1 MSDVQEPLCRLC
13 IKTITDNSF
22 EIIDIATRDIL
33 HVLLL
38 KLKCD
43 GESKDVICNT
53 CRKKLNSALEFK
65 SACLNTDN
73 TIIPYVDCK
82 KMLELDM
89 REMYMRENGKKIMNI
104 SDSQKICRLCM
115 QPVSSEF
122 RCIREEELEAI
133 EKLAPEMIINMVKD
147 PVVCKP
153 CFDSLC
159 THNNFLRDCLEVEE
173 KISSAMESPADT
185 AQSDLFIKTE
195 CLDKEL
201 DINEAELSIKDECV
215 DIKSEVEEKSD
226 TSPQSSDNE
235 PFAKVQMYRCNDC
248 DYKTKHKNAIKQHQL
263 KHNDPSQVKMYRCND
278 CSYETKYKSDVTKHE
293 LTHKGPSQVLMYR
306 CNDCS
311 YETKYKGNM
320 KKHELTHKDPSQV
333 QMYRCNVCDYESRH
347 KYVIKRHQLKHK
359 DPSQIQM
366 FKCNECDYEAKYRG
380 YIKRHQL
387 KHKDSSQV
395 QMYRCNDCN
404 YETVYM
410 RDINRHQ
417 LTHKDPSQVQMYR
430 CNNCDYETK
439 YKKNIIQLCL
449 NTVRDSNRQVID
461 EVIKRDVLKIVLPG
475 VNLEENKHFMCTT
488 CSVKL
493 FAAFNFKSICMETE
507 DIIFPHVNASK
518 MPLIDLKEVYLKE
531 KGNSQLIDIS
541 EDHRICRLC
550 FQSVTFGFLALN
562 EVDVDIIHACI
573 PQLNVS
579 ATRDPVICRTCFDS
593 LRTHGSFLKSCLEV
607 HETYT
612 NGDEQFYIKTEE
624 IEIKL
629 EDDQDG
635 DTPLQTYDNE
645 PFEKSDC
652 KDAEDDACRAENSAT
667 NTCNVKI
674 KQEPKVS
681 DECIYETGCESCF
694 TSQRKHKNLSQAQTY
709 KCNDCDYETKYKRD
723 FERHQL
729 KHKDPSQLQMYKCDK
744 CDYETIYR
752 SYIKNHQQK
761 HNDPSQIQ
769 MYRCNDCDYKTIY
782 RNDIKKHQQKHRDPA
797 HIQTYK
803 CNDCDYETKYKSAI
817 KKHQL
822 THKDPSQIQ
831 MHACNDCSYKT
842 KYKDNIKKHQLKHKD
857 PSHIEMYRCNVC
869 DYETKYKSAI
879 KQHQLKHKDPS
890 QKFDDESKEVI
901 CNACR
906 KKLYAAFEFKSRCLN
921 TDNTIISH
929 VDCEKM
935 LKLDIREVYRKEKG
949 SKSISDSEK
958 ICRLC
963 MNLVKSEIM
972 CIREGELEAIQK
984 LTPEMN
990 INIIEDP
997 VICQE
1002 CFDSLCT
1009 HNSFLRE
1016 CLEVEEKIRGAYDNS
1031 ATESRIDTSPSDLF
1045 VTTEN
1050 LDKDLDMSEM
1060 EFSIKTECVD
1070 IKSEDEE
1077 RSDAPLQTSN
1087 NEPSEKSDCKDAEE
1101 DRCKNENGSEN
1112 KCNKKAK
1119 RECKVLYK
1127 CDKPIYQTGCKSHF
1141 TMHCARHKNN
1151 SEGYKC
1157 ES

>member
-729 KHKDPSQLQMYKCDK
+729 KHKDPSQ
-744 CDYETIYR
+744 
-752 SYIKNHQQK
+752 
-761 HNDPSQIQ
+761 
-769 MYRCNDCDYKTIY
+769 
-782 RNDIKKHQQKHRDPA
+782 
-797 HIQTYK
+797 
-803 CNDCDYETKYKSAI
+803 
-817 KKHQL
+817 
-822 THKDPSQIQ
+822 
-831 MHACNDCSYKT
+831 
-842 KYKDNIKKHQLKHKD
+842 
-857 PSHIEMYRCNVC
+857 
-869 DYETKYKSAI
+869 
-879 KQHQLKHKDPS
+879 
-890 QKFDDESKEVI
+890 KFDDESKEVI